1 MDNLK
6 EVTHIPTASTITK
19 KVKQEFLLLNVL
31 YLGGH
36 FSVEYTPVFYFEAEE
51 EEDDEKSTAAAD
63 DNERSTAAARTT
75 PCRARTSSGVMV
87 LGSWV

>member
-6 EVTHIPTASTITK
+6 EVTHIPTASTTTN
-19 KVKQEFLLLNVL
+19 KVKQQFLLLNVL

-36 FSVEYTPVFYFEAEE
+36 FSVEYTPVFYFEEE
-51 EEDDEKSTAAAD
+51 DDDEKSTAAAD
-63 DNERSTAAARTT
+63 DNERPTAAARTT

-87 LGSWV
+87 LVVVV